1 MLSEQFISELKL
13 NSDIETVLSS
23 YVSLKH
29 AGRNVVGLC
38 PFHNE
43 KTPSFTVYPATQS
56 FYCFGCGAGGDVIS
70 FIKRIENLEYI
81 DAIKLLAEKAGMA
94 MPEDGFD
101 DGAAKLKTRILEINR
116 QTARFY
122 NSCLMSPQGKKALDY
137 LLERGLSPQTI
148 RHFGLGYSPEGWD
161 SLTKHLKA
169 LGFSQE
175 EMQAACVA
183 AKGRNGGCYDQFR
196 GRVMFPI
203 IDIRGNV
210 IAFGGRIMG
219 GDGPKYLN
227 SPDTPVFKKSR
238 NLFALN
244 IAKATKEQRL
254 ILAEGYMDV
263 IALHQAGFSNA
274 VATLGT
280 SLTNEQARLMSQYAK
295 QIIIAYDSDGAG
307 QTATK
312 RAINIFDEIG
322 MQVKVLS
329 MQGAKDPDEYIK
341 KYGRDR
347 FKMLLDGSSSALD
360 YELQKIR
367 ARYDITATEGRLS
380 YLKEFAEFIAGL
392 NNPIERDVYI
402 AKVAAELEVSR
413 DAITE
418 QVKHTIKRKARVKEK
433 KDAKELKAFAAS
445 PADKINPERGR
456 NLRAALAEERLI
468 AILFKN
474 PDYCRYIREKLPP
487 EAFVTTFNR
496 RVYELIC
503 ARITLNKN
511 LDMGIFGEL
520 FTDDEI
526 GRISGFIAAAN
537 EQNYTREEADDYIK
551 AILECE
557 TQKTNSDIGK
567 MENTDWQEYIK
578 KISDKKK

>member
-122 NSCLMSPQGKKALDY
+122 NSCLMSTQGKKALDY

>member
-137 LLERGLSPQTI
+137 LLERGLTPQTI

>member
-557 TQKTNSDIGK
+557 TQKTNSDI
-567 MENTDWQEYIK
+567 
-578 KISDKKK
+578 

>member
-122 NSCLMSPQGKKALDY
+122 NSCLMSTQGKKALDY

-161 SLTKHLKA
+161 SLTKHLKT

-244 IAKATKEQRL
+244 IAKTTKEQRL

-295 QIIIAYDSDGAG
+295 QTIIAYDSDGAG

>member
-161 SLTKHLKA
+161 SLTKHLKT

>member
-137 LLERGLSPQTI
+137 LLERGLTPQTI

-537 EQNYTREEADDYIK
+537 EQNYTCEEADDYIK

>member
-29 AGRNVVGLC
+29 AGRTVVGLC

-537 EQNYTREEADDYIK
+537 EQNYTREEAD
-551 AILECE
+551 
-557 TQKTNSDIGK
+557 
-567 MENTDWQEYIK
+567 
-578 KISDKKK
+578 